1 MTTGTGDTA
10 RSTANLCFRL
20 MNQLGVHKSNI
31 CISPLSISAA
41 LQLAVSAAGGNT
53 LNEMLQTLNLHSFGR
68 DELALDYRTV
78 NDSLN
83 ETNDKSQWK
92 GEGASVKFVLA
103 NSAWFHQ
110 GVQVHPGFAAHVQT
124 QYAAE
129 CANLDFGNGSS
140 IQTINNWV
148 SQKTFGKIPSIV
160 AQLAPSNYFVLL
172 NCAYFKARWSTPFQE
187 NRTLPRDFYLS
198 DGNVVQVPTMHGF
211 REVEYF
217 NDQYMEMV
225 QLPYTDDRFN
235 MYLIQPAKNIDLPS
249 FVSQISAEHWD
260 SWMPRLTKREG
271 QLAFPKFRM
280 EFGVSLMSWLS
291 QIGIRELFTPQADLW
306 NILAPDQQ
314 KPPFLCVSDFMHK
327 AFIDVNELGTEA
339 AAATCLTSAGSAH
352 IPKPPFEMT
361 VDRPFLFVMSDKVT
375 NVIMFAGAVFDPRT
389 GAPTY

>member
-10 RSTANLCFRL
+10 RSTSNLCFRL
-20 MNQLGVHKSNI
+20 MNHLGVHKSNI

-41 LQLAVSAAGGNT
+41 LQLTVAAASGNT
-53 LNEMLQTLNLHSFGR
+53 LSEMLQALGLHSFGR

-78 NDSLN
+78 FESLN

-92 GEGASVKFVLA
+92 GEGASVKFLLA

-110 GVQVHPGFAAHVQT
+110 SVQVHPGFADHVQT

-160 AQLAPSNYFVLL
+160 TQLTPANYFVLL
-172 NCAYFKARWSTPFQE
+172 NCAYFRARWSTPFQE

-198 DGNVVQVPTMHGF
+198 DGNVIQVPTMHGF

-249 FVSQISAEHWD
+249 FVSQISVEHWE

-271 QLAFPKFRM
+271 QLAFPKFCM
-280 EFGVSLMSWLS
+280 EFGVSLVSWLS
-291 QIGIRELFTPQADLW
+291 QIGIKELFTPQADLW
-306 NILAPDQQ
+306 NILAPEQQ
-314 KPPFLCVSDFMHK
+314 KPPFLCVSDIMHK

-339 AAATCLTSAGSAH
+339 AAATCVTAYGSAH
-352 IPKPPFEMT
+352 MPKPPFEMT
-361 VDRPFLFVMSDKVT
+361 VDRPFLFVMADKLT
-375 NVIMFAGAVFDPRT
+375 RVIMFAGAVYDPRT

>member
-10 RSTANLCFRL
+10 RSTSNLCFRL
-20 MNQLGVHKSNI
+20 MNHLGVHKSNI

-41 LQLAVSAAGGNT
+41 LQLTVAAASGNT
-53 LNEMLQTLNLHSFGR
+53 LSEMLQALGLHSFGR

-78 NDSLN
+78 FESLN

-92 GEGASVKFVLA
+92 GEGASVKFLLA

-110 GVQVHPGFAAHVQT
+110 SVQVHPGFADHVQT

-160 AQLAPSNYFVLL
+160 AQLTPANYFVLL
-172 NCAYFKARWSTPFQE
+172 NCAYFRARWSTPFQE

-198 DGNVVQVPTMHGF
+198 DGNVIQVPTMHGF

-249 FVSQISAEHWD
+249 FVSQISVEHWD

-271 QLAFPKFRM
+271 QLAFPKFCM
-280 EFGVSLMSWLS
+280 EFGVSLVSWLS
-291 QIGIRELFTPQADLW
+291 QIGIKELFTPQADLW
-306 NILAPDQQ
+306 NILAPEQQ
-314 KPPFLCVSDFMHK
+314 KPPFLCVSDIMHK

-339 AAATCLTSAGSAH
+339 AAATCVTAYGSAH
-352 IPKPPFEMT
+352 MPKPPFEMT
-361 VDRPFLFVMSDKVT
+361 VDRPFLFVMADKLT
-375 NVIMFAGAVFDPRT
+375 RVIMFAGAVYDPRT

>member
-10 RSTANLCFRL
+10 RSTSNLCFRL

-41 LQLAVSAAGGNT
+41 LQLTVAAASGNT
-53 LNEMLQTLNLHSFGR
+53 LNEMLQALNLHSFGR

-83 ETNDKSQWK
+83 ETNDRSQWK

-110 GVQVHPGFAAHVQT
+110 GVHVHPGFAAHVQT

-129 CANLDFGNGSS
+129 CANLDFGNGGS

-306 NILAPDQQ
+306 NILAPDQPR
-314 KPPFLCVSDFMHK
+314 PPFLCVSDFMHK

>member
-10 RSTANLCFRL
+10 RSTSNLCFRL
-20 MNQLGVHKSNI
+20 MNHLGVHKSNI

-41 LQLAVSAAGGNT
+41 LQLTVAAAGGNT
-53 LNEMLQTLNLHSFGR
+53 LSEMLQTLGLHSFGR

-78 NDSLN
+78 FDSLN

-92 GEGASVKFVLA
+92 GEGASVKFLLA

-110 GVQVHPGFAAHVQT
+110 SVQVHPGFADHVQT

-160 AQLAPSNYFVLL
+160 TQLTPANYFVLL
-172 NCAYFKARWSTPFQE
+172 NCAYFRARWSTPFQE

-198 DGNVVQVPTMHGF
+198 DGNVIQVPTMHGF

-249 FVSQISAEHWD
+249 FVSQISVEHWD

-271 QLAFPKFRM
+271 QLAFPKFCM
-280 EFGVSLMSWLS
+280 EFGVSLVSWLS
-291 QIGIRELFTPQADLW
+291 QIGIKELFTPQADLW
-306 NILAPDQQ
+306 NILAPEQQ
-314 KPPFLCVSDFMHK
+314 KPPFLCVSDIMHK

-339 AAATCLTSAGSAH
+339 AAATCVTAYGSAH
-352 IPKPPFEMT
+352 MPKPPFEMT
-361 VDRPFLFVMSDKVT
+361 VDRPFLFVMADKVT
-375 NVIMFAGAVFDPRT
+375 RVIMFAGAVYDPRT